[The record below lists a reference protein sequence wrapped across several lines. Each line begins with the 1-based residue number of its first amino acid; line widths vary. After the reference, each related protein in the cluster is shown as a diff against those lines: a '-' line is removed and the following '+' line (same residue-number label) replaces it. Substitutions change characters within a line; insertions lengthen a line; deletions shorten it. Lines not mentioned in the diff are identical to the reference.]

1 MFQPVPVFVGL
12 RLLLAREHSF
22 FVSFITW
29 VSLLGVALGVAILI
43 VVLSVMNGLGSE
55 LRDRL
60 LSVSAHASLNAGG
73 AAIPDWR
80 LRIQQ
85 LTGAPELEGAAP
97 YLDTDAM
104 LSRQP
109 AMSGAVVR
117 GIDPGL
123 ETQVSTIADSMREGK
138 LSDLTPGRNRIILG
152 RMLAYQLEVGVG
164 DTITVM
170 TPGNGG
176 AANGGPDQRS
186 HEGGIVPVL
195 REFYVSGIFEVGLQE
210 HDSALALVNLEDAE
224 TLRGLAGPT
233 GIRLKFDDVLKA
245 PVLARAAAARIGPG
259 LRLRDWTQDNEAYF
273 RAIRIEKTMMALILM
288 LIVAVAVFNIAA
300 TLVMV
305 VSDKRTDIAI
315 LRTLGMSPR
324 GVLAVF
330 MTQGVLIGWI
340 GTAIGVALG
349 LAVALHVPF
358 LEQALDLHIMDPD
371 VYYISTIP
379 SETRAGDVVS
389 IALAALALT
398 FAATIYPALQA
409 AKTQPARGVAALR
422 DEALLVRGDSWGWRY
437 LRAAPRPGFVSL
449 IAAIATIG
457 LALGVAV
464 LVVVLSVMNG
474 FEEELRTR
482 ILSLTAHATISG
494 LEGRLSDWRPQVDKL
509 ERFPGVAAAPY
520 IEEQGMVT
528 HAGKSAGIL
537 LRGVLPDA
545 ERRVADLTPHLLSG
559 HLGDLLPGKYRVI
572 LGKDLAEELGAKVG
586 DRVVVIVAQGDVT
599 PVGVMPRMR
608 AFEVAGIIAVGMYEY
623 DRRIAL
629 VAMQDVAKL
638 LRMGEDISG
647 IRLNVTDM
655 YAAPRVV
662 RDSAAALGGSYLV
675 EDWTTQHANF
685 FRSIEITK
693 RILFIMLSA
702 VVAVA
707 AFNIVSTMVMV
718 VKSKRRDIAIL
729 RTFGSSPRSI
739 LSVFV
744 VQEAS
749 SALLGIAL
757 LESSWAC

>member
-12 RLLLAREHSF
+12 RYSLAREHSF

-29 VSLLGVALGVAILI
+29 VSLSGVALGVAILI

-80 LRIQQ
+80 QRIQQ
-85 LTGAPELEGAAP
+85 LSGAPGLVGAAP

-117 GIDPGL
+117 GIDPGM

-176 AANGGPDQRS
+176 AANRAPDAGGQRS
-186 HEGGIVPVL
+186 QEGGIVPIL

-224 TLRGLAGPT
+224 ALRGLAGPT

-245 PVLARAAAARIGPG
+245 PVLARGAVSRIAPG
-259 LRLRDWTQDNEAYF
+259 LRLRDWTEDNEAYF

-340 GTAIGVALG
+340 GTAIGVVLG
-349 LAVALHVPF
+349 LCVALNVPF

-371 VYYISTIP
+371 VYYISSIP
-379 SETRAGDVVS
+379 SETHSVDVII
-389 IALAALALT
+389 IAISALVLT
-398 FAATIYPALQA
+398 LVATIYPALQA
-409 AKTQPARGVAALR
+409 AKTQPAEALR
-422 DEALLVRGDSWGWRY
+422 
-437 LRAAPRPGFVSL
+437 
-449 IAAIATIG
+449 
-457 LALGVAV
+457 
-464 LVVVLSVMNG
+464 
-474 FEEELRTR
+474 
-482 ILSLTAHATISG
+482 
-494 LEGRLSDWRPQVDKL
+494 
-509 ERFPGVAAAPY
+509 
-520 IEEQGMVT
+520 
-528 HAGKSAGIL
+528 
-537 LRGVLPDA
+537 
-545 ERRVADLTPHLLSG
+545 
-559 HLGDLLPGKYRVI
+559 
-572 LGKDLAEELGAKVG
+572 
-586 DRVVVIVAQGDVT
+586 
-599 PVGVMPRMR
+599 
-608 AFEVAGIIAVGMYEY
+608 YE
-623 DRRIAL
+623 
-629 VAMQDVAKL
+629 
-638 LRMGEDISG
+638 
-647 IRLNVTDM
+647 
-655 YAAPRVV
+655 
-662 RDSAAALGGSYLV
+662 
-675 EDWTTQHANF
+675 
-685 FRSIEITK
+685 
-693 RILFIMLSA
+693 
-702 VVAVA
+702 
-707 AFNIVSTMVMV
+707 
-718 VKSKRRDIAIL
+718 
-729 RTFGSSPRSI
+729 
-739 LSVFV
+739 
-744 VQEAS
+744 
-749 SALLGIAL
+749 
-757 LESSWAC
+757 